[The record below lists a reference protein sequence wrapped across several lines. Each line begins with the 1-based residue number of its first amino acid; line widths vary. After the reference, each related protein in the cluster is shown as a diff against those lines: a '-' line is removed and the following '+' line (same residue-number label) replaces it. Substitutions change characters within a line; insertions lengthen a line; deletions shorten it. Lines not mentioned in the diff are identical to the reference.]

1 MRQLMQWRKLMV
13 ADPAIQE
20 TEQIMTSRNMARLF
34 PVIASCFVVVALQG
48 CSAVPVQEVKAPES
62 VRPTVPIDIKNKFDE
77 AMVLMKSGDYQ
88 KGADV
93 LEGVVTKSQ
102 TNPVPLINLAIAN
115 AKLGNLE
122 KAENHLK
129 SALAVEADNPVA
141 SNELGIIYRK
151 LGRFSEA
158 RAVFEGA
165 LQKYPN
171 FALVHKNLGILCDI
185 YMRDYECAL
194 KGYVAYSGA
203 FPEDKTAKIW
213 IADVEGRL
221 GRK

>member
-1 MRQLMQWRKLMV
+1 MRLLMQWRKLMV

-203 FPEDKTAKIW
+203 FPGDKTAKIW